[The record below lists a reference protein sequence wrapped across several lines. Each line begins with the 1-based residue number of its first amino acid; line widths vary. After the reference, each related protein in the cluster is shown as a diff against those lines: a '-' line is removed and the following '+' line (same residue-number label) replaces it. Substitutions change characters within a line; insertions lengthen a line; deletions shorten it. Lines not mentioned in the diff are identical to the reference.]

1 MGFVRLNRVL
11 LLSNS
16 RDSREPARMRR
27 YRLFRTE
34 RMLNHK
40 NREAGLRTPIGKEE
54 VAPLTVRVPES
65 AMAKAQSLC
74 NRYDE
79 GGVTL

>member
-1 MGFVRLNRVL
+1 
-11 LLSNS
+11 
-16 RDSREPARMRR
+16 
-27 YRLFRTE
+27 
-34 RMLNHK
+34 MLNHK